1 MPSLPAVHPLAP
13 RFAQAITGVL
23 CLEAVVFGT
32 PLAVVVALVLVLLSL
47 AGPRW
52 SPVAWLFRRIAP
64 PPGELEPAAPV
75 RFSQVLAAIFLTL
88 ALALLALG
96 LDVAGWV
103 VVGHGLRDRADLGDQ
118 RLLHRLRGLPR
129 SCWPPAAAVRATSA
143 PTSGSTGAGPWLVV
157 LTAPG
162 CARCE
167 PVARALQSAAGEREV
182 VRVNLAEHPRA
193 AALPV
198 RSVPAAMVVGADGRL
213 RVARAGRLGVT
224 RVRPGARRALS
235 FRRRPGRRRAARVA
249 GARGH
254 GSILHRPRHGRNPGP
269 CPEPFPLRGQST

>member
-23 CLEAVVFGT
+23 CLEAVVFAT
-32 PLAVVVALVLVLLSL
+32 PVAVIVALVLVLLSL

-64 PPGELEPAAPV
+64 PPAELEPAAPV
-75 RFSQVLAAIFLTL
+75 RFSQGLAAIFLTV
-88 ALALLALG
+88 ALGLLALG
-96 LDVAGWV
+96 LDVAGWI
-103 VVGHGLRDRADLGDQ
+103 VVGMVSAIALISAVTGFCIGCEVYRLLLASRRGGEGDVRADLG
-118 RLLHRLRGLPR
+118 L
-129 SCWPPAAAVRATSA
+129 
-143 PTSGSTGAGPWLVV
+143 TGAGPWLVV

-213 RVARAGRLGVT
+213 RVARAGRLGSPEFDQVL
-224 RVRPGARRALS
+224 AAL
-235 FRRRPGRRRAARVA
+235 
-249 GARGH
+249 
-254 GSILHRPRHGRNPGP
+254 
-269 CPEPFPLRGQST
+269 

>member
-1 MPSLPAVHPLAP
+1 MGKLLIMPSLPAVHPLAP

-23 CLEAVVFGT
+23 CLEAIAFGT
-32 PLAVVVALVLVLLSL
+32 PAAVVVALVLVLLSL

-52 SPVAWLFRRIAP
+52 SPVAWVFRRIAP

-75 RFSQVLAAIFLTL
+75 RFSQGLAAVFLTTGL
-88 ALALLALG
+88 FLLAAGQDLAGWIVIGMVATVALVSSISGFCVGCEAYRLLLATRRGGEGDVRGDLG
-96 LDVAGWV
+96 L
-103 VVGHGLRDRADLGDQ
+103 
-118 RLLHRLRGLPR
+118 
-129 SCWPPAAAVRATSA
+129 
-143 PTSGSTGAGPWLVV
+143 TGAGPWLVV

-162 CARCE
+162 CPRCE

-213 RVARAGRLGVT
+213 RVARAGRLESPEFAQVL
-224 RVRPGARRALS
+224 AAL
-235 FRRRPGRRRAARVA
+235 
-249 GARGH
+249 
-254 GSILHRPRHGRNPGP
+254 
-269 CPEPFPLRGQST
+269 